1 MRYVHQPAATVT
13 GPLQPR
19 GQRPGADSGDP
30 QISSV
35 AFDAPDDVRVGVWQC
50 EPGGWPV
57 ENRPDTE
64 TCYIL
69 SGRATI
75 TDAATG
81 ESYEAAAGD
90 VIVQPR
96 GWSGRWDVTETV
108 RKVYAIGVPTA
119 DG

>member
-1 MRYVHQPAATVT
+1 MRYVHYPAATVT
-13 GPLQPR
+13 GPLQPK

-30 QISSV
+30 QISSL
-35 AFDAPDDVRVGVWQC
+35 AFETPADVRVGVWER

-57 ENRPDTE
+57 VERPDTE

-69 SGRATI
+69 SGRATV
-75 TDAATG
+75 TNAATG
-81 ESYEAAAGD
+81 ERYEVSAGD

-96 GWSGRWDVTETV
+96 GWSGRWDVSETI
-108 RKVYAIGVPTA
+108 RKVYSIGVPAT